1 MTMAKSKPLT
11 ADRIEDMTLGAFSNL
26 PPSETLNHL
35 IRYLSTWSGS
45 EYDLHLSP
53 SQILELTGTL
63 SITANFSWYGSH
75 SVA

>member
-1 MTMAKSKPLT
+1 MTMAKTCKSLT

-45 EYDLHLSP
+45 EYEYLSLP
-53 SQILELTGTL
+53 APNAHTNHNSKLFMVREP
-63 SITANFSWYGSH
+63 
-75 SVA
+75 